1 MTVERLWAGWRNAYV
16 SGVAQAEPV
25 YGECVFCG
33 VLAADATDRER
44 LVVHRG
50 ATGVVMLNLY
60 PYGSGHLL
68 VMPSRHVAAMH
79 DLTAEEK
86 QELFE
91 LISDSAD
98 ALQAAYGP
106 DGMNIGANLGRA
118 AGAGVPGHL
127 HFHALPR
134 WSGDTNFMMAIGETR
149 VIPED
154 LMITYD
160 KVQAAWPRPAAKQ

>member
-1 MTVERLWAGWRNAYV
+1 MTLDRIFAGWRNAYV
-16 SGVAQAEPV
+16 SGVAQVEPV
-25 YGECVFCG
+25 AGECVFCG

-50 ATGVVMLNLY
+50 TTCVVMLNLY

-68 VMPSRHVAAMH
+68 VLPTRHIAGLHELNDAERSEFFDLIVESSVA
-79 DLTAEEK
+79 LR
-86 QELFE
+86 
-91 LISDSAD
+91 
-98 ALQAAYGP
+98 AAYGP

-134 WSGDTNFMMAIGETR
+134 WGGDTNFMTAIGETR

-154 LMITYD
+154 LATTYD
-160 KVQAAWPRPAAKQ
+160 KVHRAWPA